1 MEPSKRTLLSDN
13 EFREK
18 VALRAY
24 EIYVDRGGQHGRD
37 FDDWLQAETDVL
49 AEAVQQQK
57 ISPERI
63 QPPGTRVAEGPQRAR
78 QPVHKAQRPVGSS
91 N

>member
-1 MEPSKRTLLSDN
+1 MEQSKRDLLTDN

-24 EIYVDRGGQHGRD
+24 EIYEDRGGQHGRD
-37 FDDWLQAETDVL
+37 LDDWLQAETDVL

-63 QPPGTRVAEGPQRAR
+63 PPSGTKSVEAPQRAR
-78 QPVHKAQRPVGSS
+78 KTPRPTYGRSGS
-91 N
+91 